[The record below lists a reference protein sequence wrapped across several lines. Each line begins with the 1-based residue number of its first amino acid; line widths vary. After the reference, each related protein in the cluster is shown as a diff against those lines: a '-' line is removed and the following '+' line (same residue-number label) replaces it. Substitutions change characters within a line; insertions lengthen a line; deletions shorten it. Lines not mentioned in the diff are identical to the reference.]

1 MNFRLCKTAA
11 SFCDVES
18 AIKIYSLR
26 LFASL
31 RKHKSKLCVAKIWLA
46 FVFPIFS
53 ETVLAVNRKMK
64 FSESSCGALFYGI
77 SPKNSNAALGI
88 LLILYWGG
96 V

>member
-1 MNFRLCKTAA
+1 MNFRLCKAAA

-31 RKHKSKLCVAKIWLA
+31 RKHKSKLCAAKIWLA

-53 ETVLAVNRKMK
+53 ETVLAANRKMK

-77 SPKNSNAALGI
+77 SPKNSNALGI
-88 LLILYWGG
+88 LLILYGGG